1 MRLQPDAEAFIACY
15 PDWHRDVAQLI
26 ANDKTQAT
34 FGIFGRWGSGK
45 SSACAAIRKALVEIS
60 TKRERFIGIVELSLS
75 DIQRG
80 AIAERMNAE
89 ILDMIGR
96 KKGPKMKK
104 ETTRRLASLFGALA
118 GGLFGGILNA
128 KGGVEG
134 EIAAQAGSA
143 AGTAVSTEIENFL
156 DPITQNGDANDLIDG
171 DQIVFIFDDIDRCYP
186 DKAIQLLAMAGE
198 HFHQME
204 PGINFNAVIS
214 CDPEVLA
221 RHAVHVFGVSQ
232 VEGFEAISKYIHV
245 PLLIPIGPVRAHVD
259 SISRHIP
266 TNVHGRRCVVRAV
279 IECVGIVP
287 VREILSALPQAL
299 LWYQKYYAL
308 PLPPHYPTNVRETG
322 DEFCVFLF
330 WSIVAVHIPA
340 IVRFMIKDPASVGLL
355 QKLFK
360 GMAHQVDEGHDMV
373 RERFGSSVVESVRLR
388 PDLGRIAKAI
398 GSFSEPEMTR
408 FFSIIG
414 SYS

>member
-26 ANDKTQAT
+26 VNDKTQAT

-60 TKRERFIGIVELSLS
+60 TERERFIGIVELSLS

-104 ETTRRLASLFGALA
+104 ETTRRLASLLGALA

-198 HFHQME
+198 YFHQME
-204 PGINFNAVIS
+204 PGINFNLVIS

-245 PLLIPIGPVRAHVD
+245 PLQIPIGAVRAHED
-259 SISRHIP
+259 SISRYIP
-266 TNVHGRRCVVRAV
+266 ANVQGRIWVVNAV
-279 IECVGIVP
+279 IDCVGIVP

-299 LWYQKYYAL
+299 LWYQKYFAL
-308 PLPPHYPTNVRETG
+308 PSTTPGKETG
-322 DEFCVFLF
+322 KEFRFFLF